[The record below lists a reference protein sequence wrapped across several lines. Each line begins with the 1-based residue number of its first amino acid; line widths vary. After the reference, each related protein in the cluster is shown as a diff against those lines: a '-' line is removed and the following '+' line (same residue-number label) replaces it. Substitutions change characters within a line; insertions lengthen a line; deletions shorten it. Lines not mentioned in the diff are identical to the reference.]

1 MRIAF
6 KKDPA
11 EHNQRVLFPT
21 NVFDLLPED
30 HDCFVYEEIF
40 KQLKTSKVEQHYSVR
55 GQNAYH
61 PRLVTGILIYA
72 YSQGV
77 FSSRQIEKKCRE
89 DLGFMYISHR
99 NCPNFR
105 VLSDFRKDNQEFFK
119 ESFKQSVLIAR
130 EAGMVSLGHV
140 STDGSKF
147 KADTS
152 KHKAM
157 SYGRLRAK
165 EKELTEEIEALLARA
180 GECDEQEDE
189 ELQDNSGYELPEE
202 LRIKEK
208 RLEKIKAAR
217 EALEKREAEQNPG
230 KKIEDKKQISFA
242 DKEARIMGKK
252 GEFQY
257 AYNGQISVDSD
268 HQIIVGQHL
277 SQNANDKKELK
288 PALEEIKEVTGEH
301 PEKMS
306 IDNGY
311 MSGENLQ
318 CLSETEID
326 AYMATGK
333 GEGEE
338 KTELE
343 NSNGT
348 MKASHFTYNS
358 EEDAFVC
365 PAGNVLPLKSQ
376 TYEGK
381 KIYQADKN
389 DCDKCKDHSRCCG
402 SENGKPRTI
411 HSDDKEPLR
420 QAMREKMRLDSSH
433 QVYKERKVIVEPV
446 FGQIKNSGFQGFS
459 MRGHRKTSGEF
470 SLVCAVHNFKKIVK
484 AVFRGVVR
492 LEYGKL
498 APATG

>member
-1 MRIAF
+1 
-6 KKDPA
+6 
-11 EHNQRVLFPT
+11 
-21 NVFDLLPED
+21 
-30 HDCFVYEEIF
+30 
-40 KQLKTSKVEQHYSVR
+40 
-55 GQNAYH
+55 
-61 PRLVTGILIYA
+61 
-72 YSQGV
+72 
-77 FSSRQIEKKCRE
+77 
-89 DLGFMYISHR
+89 
-99 NCPNFR
+99 
-105 VLSDFRKDNQEFFK
+105 
-119 ESFKQSVLIAR
+119 
-130 EAGMVSLGHV
+130 MVSLGHV
-140 STDGSKF
+140 STDGSKS

-252 GEFQY
+252 GEFRY

-365 PAGNVLPLKSQ
+365 PAGNVLPLKSE
-376 TYEGK
+376 THEGK

-389 DCDKCKDHSRCCG
+389 DCEQCRYRSWCCG
-402 SENGKPRTI
+402 SKKGQPRSI

-459 MRGHRKTSGEF
+459 MRGHRKASGEF